1 MSHAHL
7 CSTSKK
13 TILISVMD
21 NNNIMSCRAKLY
33 TGGYEPLKFKDI
45 LGRYNN
51 AARCDVPI

>member
-1 MSHAHL
+1 
-7 CSTSKK
+7 
-13 TILISVMD
+13 MD

-51 AARCDVPI
+51 AARYDVPI